1 MAAAAAEESDEE
13 STEEEPSPLID
24 FYTYMGFGLYD
35 VPVEGIGNL
44 RLDIYT
50 TLQRRT
56 HLEDESPYNYL
67 RCFWL
72 QDPQRLYK
80 SVEARIIINTDFDP
94 TRVQLYIQNFGNEF
108 FDITG
113 PAVRVG
119 ESIGMAGGTK
129 RRRRRGARSKRR

>member
-1 MAAAAAEESDEE
+1 MAAAAESDEE

-24 FYTYMGFGLYD
+24 FYTYMGFGIYD

-50 TLQRRT
+50 TLQRDT
-56 HLEDESPYNYL
+56 HNYL
-67 RCFWL
+67 KCFWL
-72 QDPQRLYK
+72 QNPQRLYI
-80 SVEARIIINTDFDP
+80 SVEARIILNTDYVP

-119 ESIGMAGGTK
+119 ESIAMAGGTK
-129 RRRRRGARSKRR
+129 RHRRRGARSKRR